1 MEEKHDEMNESTKFY
16 NESRKKI
23 YRFNATIIAF
33 INQSAI
39 FAFFEFFFFSDKL
52 IKG

>member
-1 MEEKHDEMNESTKFY
+1 MEEKHDEIDESAKFY

-23 YRFNATIIAF
+23 YRFNATIIALIKVLF
-33 INQSAI
+33 LHSLNS
-39 FAFFEFFFFSDKL
+39 FFFSDKL